1 METQFVDVL
10 RPVLGLVLGC
20 SIGLGFGLLQAV
32 AQRRHRRRQAHGRL
46 KTGWVLV
53 PGSMGRVAYL
63 LIALVLVQVVSPAL
77 FSVGEQWWVSA
88 GVALGYGA
96 LLGRQVYRRRTEN
109 SPIQGAA
116 S

>member
-1 METQFVDVL
+1 METQLADIL
-10 RPVLGLVLGC
+10 RPVLGFVLGG
-20 SIGLGFGLLQAV
+20 SIGLGFGLLQAA
-32 AQRRHRRRQAHGRL
+32 AQRRHRRRQESGRL

-63 LIALVLVQVVSPAL
+63 LIALVLVQVVSPAM
-77 FSVGEQWWVSA
+77 FSGGEQWWVSA

-96 LLGRQVYRRRTEN
+96 LLASQVYRRRAEN
-109 SPIQGAA
+109 NPIRGAA